1 MKRNYSINL
10 LLMILMVVAFIG
22 CSKDDDNDSPT
33 NPGTPAITIDSPT
46 QVSFKVNSVAVSYV
60 SAASNVES
68 YFSNSSLL
76 ATFPDTSETVFG
88 YGFQK
93 AVGSNYINLFDVEK
107 GTYEFV
113 TSDSALFVGFF
124 PEQSVP
130 YSNAAANGVRII
142 YYDENGDQWASD
154 YGSAAQTGSTFV
166 IQDTKFRISGGDK
179 YMKVKASFSCNVY
192 DGSGS
197 FKTITDGVAVF
208 DFWSEY

>member
-1 MKRNYSINL
+1 MKRNFATSL
-10 LLMILMVVAFIG
+10 LLAVSFVVAFTG

-33 NPGTPAITIDSPT
+33 NPGTPAITVDSPT
-46 QVSFKVNSVAVSYV
+46 QTSFKVNNVATSYV
-60 SAASNVES
+60 SAVSNVES
-68 YFSNSSLL
+68 YYSNSSSIS
-76 ATFPDTSETVFG
+76 TPPNTSEIVFG

-93 AVGSNYINLFDVEK
+93 VVGSNYVNLFDVEL

-113 TSDSALFVGFF
+113 TSDSASFVNFF
-124 PEQSVP
+124 PKQSVA
-130 YSNAAANGVRII
+130 YSNAAANGVRIV

-166 IQDTKFRISGGDK
+166 IQDTKFRYSGSDK